1 MTDEDLKPIEE
12 ITPDELL
19 AEYAAA
25 DESYEVQNEVE
36 E

>member
-1 MTDEDLKPIEE
+1 MDNIDPIEE